1 MVISR
6 DDLIYYVAPSP
17 QEKKTTPP
25 QKKQTLK
32 YIIRTLKSL
41 GSRFTEQLLHL
52 TKVNKSE

>member
-25 QKKQTLK
+25 PKNKPLNTL
-32 YIIRTLKSL
+32 
-41 GSRFTEQLLHL
+41 
-52 TKVNKSE
+52 SEP